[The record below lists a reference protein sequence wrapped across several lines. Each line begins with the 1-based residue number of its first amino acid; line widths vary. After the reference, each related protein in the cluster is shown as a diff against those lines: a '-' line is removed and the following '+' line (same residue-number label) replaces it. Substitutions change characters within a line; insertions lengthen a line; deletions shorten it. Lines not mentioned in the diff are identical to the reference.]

1 MHEFPPCLA
10 TPRSI
15 QTSEQFATSIITTI
29 RYRPRLGTAF
39 ISLQRPCEGQ
49 TFMRHF
55 SKLFL
60 LAALVQRYTINDC
73 RGNLRTLSPVTEH
86 LTDKVVSQGKGSTWT
101 QTQDLMSSLQT
112 AVTDEFPLEDTP
124 KVSPD
129 KNKGHQCPWMFG
141 SPGALIRYTTSL
153 VEYSGAEYKRRS
165 NVLRILAKQRIA
177 YLITVTRSEYRKRKA
192 RKRTKVY

>member
-1 MHEFPPCLA
+1 MIVGGTCEHFL
-10 TPRSI
+10 RSR
-15 QTSEQFATSIITTI
+15 E
-29 RYRPRLGTAF
+29 R
-39 ISLQRPCEGQ
+39 
-49 TFMRHF
+49 
-55 SKLFL
+55 
-60 LAALVQRYTINDC
+60 
-73 RGNLRTLSPVTEH
+73 